1 LNGRVIADCPDQ
13 ELISYSSALE
23 YLNWLDFEYPQL
35 LEKIQQRLNELEWPS
50 NLVVRISFVEE
61 VNGPF
66 VTPLGNRIPVLE
78 IGNPSPGSKRLV
90 FEATCHG
97 GERLHSATLLAAFF
111 SLVQN
116 AWRLQA
122 LLESSFIGFLPIV
135 DPDGW
140 VKETRAYVDRSGEE
154 IHNPVVVNLRHI
166 RNMFGWE
173 DANAAFGRKLES
185 IRSRRAKAVQQYVL
199 KRFNPLRVFSSLHE
213 TVMLGS
219 ELFYKN
225 AGVMI
230 LLHDYFTQEEKDLLA
245 RLRYP
250 LGMFQRSELFLRKR
264 FSFRFPKYREEFLSH
279 HPFFA
284 KALSIRNFIK
294 KQGLTIFQ
302 DKFEAALKELP
313 FYVERDLPLAEGIY
327 LPGPFF
333 WKTGITLAPDFFQ
346 KMTGCCGRTI
356 ETFTQSRETRLMQG
370 LAFVDATLRVEVRGE
385 HF

>member
-1 LNGRVIADCPDQ
+1 MTSKVITNFLDE
-13 ELISYSSALE
+13 ELINYDSALE
-23 YLNWLDFEYPQL
+23 YLSWLDLEYSQL
-35 LEKIQQRLNELEWPS
+35 LEKVQQKVNEMKWPS
-50 NLVVRISFVEE
+50 NLIVRMSFVEDE
-61 VNGPF
+61 NGPF
-66 VTPLGNRIPVLE
+66 LTPLGNKIPVLE
-78 IGNPSPGSKRLV
+78 IGNPSRQSHYLV

-97 GERLHSATLLAAFF
+97 GERLHSATLFAAFF
-111 SLVQN
+111 SLLQN
-116 AWRLQA
+116 SWRLRE

-140 VKETRAYVDRSGEE
+140 IKETRAYVDRSGEE
-154 IHNPVVVNLRHI
+154 IHNPVVVSLRHI

-185 IRSRRAKAVQQYVL
+185 IRSRRAKAIQRYVL
-199 KRFNPLRVFSSLHE
+199 ERFNPLQVFSSLHE

-219 ELFYKN
+219 ELFYRN
-225 AGVMI
+225 AGIMI
-230 LLHDYFTQEEKDLLA
+230 LLHDYFTQEEKDLLT
-245 RLRYP
+245 RLHYP
-250 LGMFQRSELFLRKR
+250 LSLFQKSEVFLRKR
-264 FSFRFPKYREEFLSH
+264 FAFRFPKYREEFLLN

-294 KQGLTIFQ
+294 KRGFAIFQ

-333 WKTGITLAPDFFQ
+333 WKTGTTLTPDFFQ

-356 ETFTQSRETRLMQG
+356 ETFTQSREERLMQG
-370 LAFVDATLRVEVRGE
+370 LAFVEATLRVEIRGE
-385 HF
+385 CF